1 MIWWFLISINFL
13 FFLIKSFFTPKG
25 TIYLNDLNN
34 TPNNVETEKYIL
46 GENYNLTSLK
56 LKVDFGS
63 LDTGTKI
70 IEHSRGIINI
80 KSIQQYDYDSY
91 MLTPCDSDIWWIY
104 SFSDFIH
111 IEKIGLVSLEH
122 YASNFKVIEILG
134 SDTYPA
140 TKWKKLGKIST
151 NFTKSFELFNIY
163 DHCKNY
169 DEDNCWVKYLKFI
182 VLSHHNIEKN
192 YYCTLTHLQIFAS
205 SGVDMLSD
213 KIYSDDNINQIESD
227 PEKSDEQKK
236 IKIQEQDN
244 VENLEVLYEDK
255 VLKHIKKQI
264 HSKEEDS
271 KEGNSKELTSKDN
284 YYKNSINPDNFHN
297 DKPLHNNIHNSDI
310 RHKNS
315 KHNAHYT
322 NYAHYLSIEKDLFDT
337 NLLEKELTQSKLID
351 TDLIKK
357 ELMDT
362 ELIEDELLNYEFI
375 EKDIKINSFNEENI
389 FDNIT
394 QQMQR
399 EYGENKQYIKEDT
412 PIISN
417 KGIKYNDKII
427 SQGDNT
433 KNIQRN
439 ANKYIMHPKYYN
451 KLLKD
456 IQNVIILK
464 NGKNEKG
471 LEWTN
476 LLGINPKYSTDLKT
490 EPFNNINIEAMKIAY
505 HISNKIYT
513 ICNAFKNYNIA
524 KIFKMSLITSYKHV
538 IINFVQNNGNITFF
552 MNREKYNYDDYT
564 KEENAKKYFPYKNY
578 FNGKRFVSPFSHA
591 LEKVLIIL
599 YNSYFIP
606 NEKWNAHIKNK
617 RIDIKKNNK
626 KKLIWKKKKCTAL
639 NTLEYYQN
647 FITVKHKHIILIKSE
662 KIKLL
667 NLLFFPKIIC
677 NNDFI
682 CLYTNRQ
689 IYERLINN
697 YNDSI
702 TNLIRIYRMYDDV
715 NKQKHAERTNYE
727 TFRCEQNEG
736 SKFVLNLFLP
746 KKLTKKKNILHNI
759 INNISKYNT
768 NINNN
773 KRNTLFKYILSRVKK
788 EQNNIQKQNNFYIS
802 ILNDTLL
809 ILYIIYRSNKYYIY
823 TLNFLKNCIDF
834 IFKWN
839 KYKKSNILM
848 LTINNKSLTNK
859 YYRIILMNILN
870 EYNIL
875 KKKNKILANNS
886 QIGVNPNE
894 DYNGCTMFYE
904 IARNVFNYDIDNN
917 TKLETFFNAN
927 KNTNVCLYGDKLCHI
942 PLTNNQNNNY
952 TTEFVTHLKDL
963 TFFEILFQRII
974 AKNIIIRYGATLFG
988 SNKYLIKTLNTCFI
1002 NIWNNYLLNIQKKN
1016 KENENFKFD
1025 INKIKTLRKH
1035 LEEDYCNFQQLSYIT
1050 KKWGKNKTRQRI
1062 IKNNKI
1068 NNINSILSFFYRISS
1083 RNTILHQFHKTNLF
1097 KNKHKN
1103 LGYGYTIKQNAIF
1116 HMFLS
1121 LINIRIKSS
1130 NMMNHYK
1137 NEIKK
1142 QRKNEKNKYINYDIN
1157 NCIFTI
1163 MKQYESAIKTN
1174 EYLNNQNV
1182 GIHKYQSRNDHQN
1195 NINICLSVNEAGDII
1210 QSVKCG
1216 KNYQDKNIVSREIK
1230 KDKIESNI
1238 VNINYNN
1245 TIDKKKNDNSMKILH
1260 EIKKTEESNS
1270 KLINEVYD
1278 IITEYDDRI
1287 SNNYSVKLKTGKN
1300 VSLIVKK
1307 QDKIRRDIKNNHPIK
1322 KKIQRE
1328 KILSYPDDLDKIID
1342 DNINYDNYHD
1352 CLREEKIEEKSR
1364 NTRGHALLTLVDKV
1378 KMIENKNNHA
1388 ITKLRD
1394 VIRITNN
1401 KTKIIYHMLS
1411 NFKVM
1416 QNTISLLL
1424 KYIMINEKNM
1434 KDLNKNKNQ
1443 IHNILKI
1450 FKNVCLTQFNNPNST
1465 FDSLKHICDQFK
1477 DILYDEFEKKYFF
1490 QNSNNK
1496 YTMCHNTEN
1505 IIPHDKN
1512 SIHTKNSSFNL
1523 KEKSNYIFNFLY
1535 YENHCHND
1543 TFKTPLIYYNSS
1555 VEKIQNVYFKI
1566 FDFFS
1571 KFNFWRY
1578 LIFKFKYFK
1587 NKIYNYFINTNKNV
1601 ERSNNNHQ
1609 NHHSNNT
1616 NQENS
1621 KNYYFSDFSDT
1632 NIYVLL
1638 ISMFLF
1644 VFIVN
1649 NFLCFI
1655 LYKNLSNKLNAY
1667 HQKCACHTK

>member
-1 MIWWFLISINFL
+1 MDDKKIPQNASLNFYIYLKRSFYLKNLNMFYTNIINIFLTLFCIIDKQNKIYNFLYNVDGFNLTQFLLDIFEYILLLKNNSILSAKVIEMENLRNQAKDNQTYQLNHHIINEEIISVLKILLTQNYHSEFQSALISNIALNKIMNLFINKNYDEISKKEAVHNNDHISISEQNEQPQGNDETNQNTIINSSHKISLPYSNIYFKNILYKMKKKNITMKNVSYSSLETNNLDIEIYSNDENYKKNVENMSELLKVNIAIKIIKTICYSFNLIQKTHKESIPDKIHLRNVMHVLLIDLSYSIWKLNNLSQTENIVSLLFL
-13 FFLIKSFFTPKG
+13 YFNFSFVYKYDTNEFIIDTHFKKKEESNNFNFMMLKDIQSQNHDTNTGWNISTDYIKHIVEQTFIHNFFADYKKYIESTKKKEQTKKKQASHCYNHNKMVLN
-25 TIYLNDLNN
+25 TIYLIKKIKNNINKRKKNIKIIDIERNFLNN
-34 TPNNVETEKYIL
+34 KFPEEIYHQMIPFLNNRSYYLDSIQYSILLLSYNYKSTITSSFNLEYLSVLKKYFTMSFFLKNYQKKNIHLNKDIPIIYQYLLKKYLSYFTQPFSVNFKTKKRNTFLQQYNTEHSEKYLISYIQAVIRKYKKIKIFRNINYCL
-46 GENYNLTSLK
+46 RQIDADRMLIENSQK
-56 LKVDFGS
+56 IRIIIDFGS

-952 TTEFVTHLKDL
+952 TT
-963 TFFEILFQRII
+963 
-974 AKNIIIRYGATLFG
+974 N
-988 SNKYLIKTLNTCFI
+988 
-1002 NIWNNYLLNIQKKN
+1002 
-1016 KENENFKFD
+1016 
-1025 INKIKTLRKH
+1025 
-1035 LEEDYCNFQQLSYIT
+1035 
-1050 KKWGKNKTRQRI
+1050 
-1062 IKNNKI
+1062 
-1068 NNINSILSFFYRISS
+1068 
-1083 RNTILHQFHKTNLF
+1083 
-1097 KNKHKN
+1097 
-1103 LGYGYTIKQNAIF
+1103 
-1116 HMFLS
+1116 
-1121 LINIRIKSS
+1121 
-1130 NMMNHYK
+1130 
-1137 NEIKK
+1137 
-1142 QRKNEKNKYINYDIN
+1142 
-1157 NCIFTI
+1157 
-1163 MKQYESAIKTN
+1163 
-1174 EYLNNQNV
+1174 
-1182 GIHKYQSRNDHQN
+1182 
-1195 NINICLSVNEAGDII
+1195 
-1210 QSVKCG
+1210 
-1216 KNYQDKNIVSREIK
+1216 
-1230 KDKIESNI
+1230 
-1238 VNINYNN
+1238 
-1245 TIDKKKNDNSMKILH
+1245 
-1260 EIKKTEESNS
+1260 
-1270 KLINEVYD
+1270 
-1278 IITEYDDRI
+1278 
-1287 SNNYSVKLKTGKN
+1287 
-1300 VSLIVKK
+1300 
-1307 QDKIRRDIKNNHPIK
+1307 
-1322 KKIQRE
+1322 
-1328 KILSYPDDLDKIID
+1328 
-1342 DNINYDNYHD
+1342 
-1352 CLREEKIEEKSR
+1352 
-1364 NTRGHALLTLVDKV
+1364 
-1378 KMIENKNNHA
+1378 
-1388 ITKLRD
+1388 
-1394 VIRITNN
+1394 
-1401 KTKIIYHMLS
+1401 
-1411 NFKVM
+1411 
-1416 QNTISLLL
+1416 
-1424 KYIMINEKNM
+1424 
-1434 KDLNKNKNQ
+1434 
-1443 IHNILKI
+1443 
-1450 FKNVCLTQFNNPNST
+1450 
-1465 FDSLKHICDQFK
+1465 
-1477 DILYDEFEKKYFF
+1477 
-1490 QNSNNK
+1490 
-1496 YTMCHNTEN
+1496 
-1505 IIPHDKN
+1505 
-1512 SIHTKNSSFNL
+1512 
-1523 KEKSNYIFNFLY
+1523 
-1535 YENHCHND
+1535 
-1543 TFKTPLIYYNSS
+1543 
-1555 VEKIQNVYFKI
+1555 
-1566 FDFFS
+1566 
-1571 KFNFWRY
+1571 
-1578 LIFKFKYFK
+1578 
-1587 NKIYNYFINTNKNV
+1587 
-1601 ERSNNNHQ
+1601 
-1609 NHHSNNT
+1609 
-1616 NQENS
+1616 
-1621 KNYYFSDFSDT
+1621 
-1632 NIYVLL
+1632 
-1638 ISMFLF
+1638 
-1644 VFIVN
+1644 
-1649 NFLCFI
+1649 
-1655 LYKNLSNKLNAY
+1655 
-1667 HQKCACHTK
+1667 

>member
-1 MIWWFLISINFL
+1 
-13 FFLIKSFFTPKG
+13 
-25 TIYLNDLNN
+25 
-34 TPNNVETEKYIL
+34 
-46 GENYNLTSLK
+46 
-56 LKVDFGS
+56 
-63 LDTGTKI
+63 
-70 IEHSRGIINI
+70 
-80 KSIQQYDYDSY
+80 
-91 MLTPCDSDIWWIY
+91 
-104 SFSDFIH
+104 
-111 IEKIGLVSLEH
+111 
-122 YASNFKVIEILG
+122 
-134 SDTYPA
+134 
-140 TKWKKLGKIST
+140 
-151 NFTKSFELFNIY
+151 
-163 DHCKNY
+163 
-169 DEDNCWVKYLKFI
+169 
-182 VLSHHNIEKN
+182 
-192 YYCTLTHLQIFAS
+192 
-205 SGVDMLSD
+205 
-213 KIYSDDNINQIESD
+213 
-227 PEKSDEQKK
+227 
-236 IKIQEQDN
+236 
-244 VENLEVLYEDK
+244 
-255 VLKHIKKQI
+255 
-264 HSKEEDS
+264 
-271 KEGNSKELTSKDN
+271 
-284 YYKNSINPDNFHN
+284 
-297 DKPLHNNIHNSDI
+297 
-310 RHKNS
+310 
-315 KHNAHYT
+315 
-322 NYAHYLSIEKDLFDT
+322 
-337 NLLEKELTQSKLID
+337 
-351 TDLIKK
+351 
-357 ELMDT
+357 
-362 ELIEDELLNYEFI
+362 
-375 EKDIKINSFNEENI
+375 
-389 FDNIT
+389 
-394 QQMQR
+394 
-399 EYGENKQYIKEDT
+399 
-412 PIISN
+412 
-417 KGIKYNDKII
+417 
-427 SQGDNT
+427 
-433 KNIQRN
+433 
-439 ANKYIMHPKYYN
+439 
-451 KLLKD
+451 
-456 IQNVIILK
+456 
-464 NGKNEKG
+464 
-471 LEWTN
+471 
-476 LLGINPKYSTDLKT
+476 
-490 EPFNNINIEAMKIAY
+490 
-505 HISNKIYT
+505 
-513 ICNAFKNYNIA
+513 
-524 KIFKMSLITSYKHV
+524 
-538 IINFVQNNGNITFF
+538 
-552 MNREKYNYDDYT
+552 
-564 KEENAKKYFPYKNY
+564 
-578 FNGKRFVSPFSHA
+578 
-591 LEKVLIIL
+591 
-599 YNSYFIP
+599 
-606 NEKWNAHIKNK
+606 
-617 RIDIKKNNK
+617 
-626 KKLIWKKKKCTAL
+626 
-639 NTLEYYQN
+639 
-647 FITVKHKHIILIKSE
+647 
-662 KIKLL
+662 
-667 NLLFFPKIIC
+667 
-677 NNDFI
+677 
-682 CLYTNRQ
+682 
-689 IYERLINN
+689 
-697 YNDSI
+697 
-702 TNLIRIYRMYDDV
+702 
-715 NKQKHAERTNYE
+715 
-727 TFRCEQNEG
+727 
-736 SKFVLNLFLP
+736 
-746 KKLTKKKNILHNI
+746 
-759 INNISKYNT
+759 
-768 NINNN
+768 
-773 KRNTLFKYILSRVKK
+773 
-788 EQNNIQKQNNFYIS
+788 
-802 ILNDTLL
+802 
-809 ILYIIYRSNKYYIY
+809 
-823 TLNFLKNCIDF
+823 
-834 IFKWN
+834 
-839 KYKKSNILM
+839 
-848 LTINNKSLTNK
+848 
-859 YYRIILMNILN
+859 
-870 EYNIL
+870 
-875 KKKNKILANNS
+875 
-886 QIGVNPNE
+886 
-894 DYNGCTMFYE
+894 
-904 IARNVFNYDIDNN
+904 
-917 TKLETFFNAN
+917 
-927 KNTNVCLYGDKLCHI
+927 
-942 PLTNNQNNNY
+942 
-952 TTEFVTHLKDL
+952 
-963 TFFEILFQRII
+963 
-974 AKNIIIRYGATLFG
+974 
-988 SNKYLIKTLNTCFI
+988 
-1002 NIWNNYLLNIQKKN
+1002 
-1016 KENENFKFD
+1016 
-1025 INKIKTLRKH
+1025 
-1035 LEEDYCNFQQLSYIT
+1035 
-1050 KKWGKNKTRQRI
+1050 
-1062 IKNNKI
+1062 
-1068 NNINSILSFFYRISS
+1068 
-1083 RNTILHQFHKTNLF
+1083 
-1097 KNKHKN
+1097 
-1103 LGYGYTIKQNAIF
+1103 
-1116 HMFLS
+1116 
-1121 LINIRIKSS
+1121 
-1130 NMMNHYK
+1130 MNHYK

-1644 VFIVN
+1644 VFILHFF
-1649 NFLCFI
+1649 FLI
-1655 LYKNLSNKLNAY
+1655 T
-1667 HQKCACHTK
+1667 CACFTPFFLNNLYQL

>member
-1 MIWWFLISINFL
+1 MIWWFLISVNFL

-25 TIYLNDLNN
+25 TIYLNDLNS
-34 TPNNVETEKYIL
+34 TQNNVETEKYIL

-70 IEHSRGIINI
+70 IEHSSGIINI

-182 VLSHHNIEKN
+182 VLSHHDIEQN

-213 KIYSDDNINQIESD
+213 KIYSDDSANQIESD
-227 PEKSDEQKK
+227 PENSDEQNK
-236 IKIQEQDN
+236 IEIQEQEN
-244 VENLEVLYEDK
+244 AENLEDSNKDK
-255 VLKHIKKQI
+255 VLNHIKKQM

-271 KEGNSKELTSKDN
+271 NKLPSKDN
-284 YYKNSINPDNFHN
+284 YYKDAISSDNFHN
-297 DKPLHNNIHNSDI
+297 DKPFHNNIHNDSA
-310 RHKNS
+310 RYKNS
-315 KHNAHYT
+315 KQNAHYT
-322 NYAHYLSIEKDLFDT
+322 NYAHYLSVEKDPFDT

-375 EKDIKINSFNEENI
+375 EKDIKITAFNEENI

-399 EYGENKQYIKEDT
+399 EYGENKQYINEDT
-412 PIISN
+412 SIISN
-417 KGIKYNDKII
+417 KGMKYNEKII
-427 SQGDNT
+427 PHGDNT

-439 ANKYIMHPKYYN
+439 ENKYIMHTKYYN

-464 NGKNEKG
+464 NGKNEIG
-471 LEWTN
+471 LKWTN
-476 LLGINPKYSTDLKT
+476 LLRINPKYNTDLKI
-490 EPFNNINIEAMKIAY
+490 EPLNNINVEAMKIAY

-513 ICNAFKNYNIA
+513 ICNAFKNYNMA
-524 KIFKMSLITSYKHV
+524 KIFKMSLITSYKHI
-538 IINFVQNNGNITFF
+538 IINFVLNDGNITFF

-564 KEENAKKYFPYKNY
+564 KEENAIKYFPYKNY
-578 FNGKRFVSPFSHA
+578 FNAKRFVSPFYYA

-599 YNSYFIP
+599 YNSHFIP
-606 NEKWNAHIKNK
+606 NDKWNTYIENK
-617 RIDIKKNNK
+617 RINIKKNDKKIIWNK
-626 KKLIWKKKKCTAL
+626 QKCTAL

-647 FITVKHKHIILIKSE
+647 FIMVKHKHIILIKSE
-662 KIKLL
+662 KI
-667 NLLFFPKIIC
+667 NLINTIFFPKILC

-689 IYERLINN
+689 IYEKLINN
-697 YNDSI
+697 SNDSI
-702 TNLIRIYRMYDDV
+702 TNMIKIYRMYEDV
-715 NKQKHAERTNYE
+715 NNKAHTERKNYE
-727 TFRCEQNEG
+727 AFRCEQNEG
-736 SKFVLNLFLP
+736 SKFLISLFLP
-746 KKLTKKKNILHNI
+746 KKLTKKKYTLYNA
-759 INNISKYNT
+759 INNTSRYNHT
-768 NINNN
+768 NN
-773 KRNTLFKYILSRVKK
+773 KRNTLFKYLLNKIKK
-788 EQNNIQKQNNFYIS
+788 EHDDIQEQANMYIS
-802 ILNDTLL
+802 ILNDTFL
-809 ILYIIYRSNKYYIY
+809 ILYIIYRSKKNYVY

-839 KYKKSNILM
+839 KYKKLNILM
-848 LTINNKSLTNK
+848 LTTNNESLSTK
-859 YYRIILMNILN
+859 YNRIILMSILN

-875 KKKNKILANNS
+875 KKKNKILESNS
-886 QIGVNPNE
+886 PIDVDPNDADPND
-894 DYNGCTMFYE
+894 DYNGCTIFYE
-904 IARNVFNYDIDNN
+904 IAKNVFNYDIENN
-917 TKLETFFNAN
+917 TKLETFFNDKKNAN
-927 KNTNVCLYGDKLCHI
+927 DCLYSDRSCHT
-942 PLTNNQNNNY
+942 PLKNDQNNDY
-952 TTEFVTHLKDL
+952 TTEFATYLKDL
-963 TFFEILFQRII
+963 TLFEILFQRII
-974 AKNIIIRYGATLFG
+974 TKNIIIRYGTTLFDP
-988 SNKYLIKTLNTCFI
+988 NKYHINALNTCFI
-1002 NIWNNYLLNIQKKN
+1002 NIWNNCLLNIQKN
-1016 KENENFKFD
+1016 NEGNENFKFD
-1025 INKIKTLRKH
+1025 LSAIKTLVEKH
-1035 LEEDYCNFQQLSYIT
+1035 LEADHCNFQQLSYIT
-1050 KKWGKNKTRQRI
+1050 KKWKTKQANQSI
-1062 IKNNKI
+1062 IKNNEI
-1068 NNINSILSFFYRISS
+1068 NNINYILNIFYRITS
-1083 RNTILHQFHKTNLF
+1083 RSIVLHQYHMTKFAKNKF
-1097 KNKHKN
+1097 KNPR
-1103 LGYGYTIKQNAIF
+1103 YTYTTKQNAIL
-1116 HMFLS
+1116 HMLLS
-1121 LINIRIKSS
+1121 LINNRIKSM
-1130 NMMNHYK
+1130 NIMNHYK
-1137 NEIKK
+1137 NKIKK
-1142 QRKNEKNKYINYDIN
+1142 RQYEKNKYTNYGINH
-1157 NCIFTI
+1157 CIFTI
-1163 MKQYESAIKTN
+1163 MKQYKPVIKIN
-1174 EYLNNQNV
+1174 EYLNNQN
-1182 GIHKYQSRNDHQN
+1182 IDMDKYQSIIDQQTNM
-1195 NINICLSVNEAGDII
+1195 NICLSVNEVGDII
-1210 QSVKCG
+1210 QTFNCG
-1216 KNYQDKNIVSREIK
+1216 KGYQDKHFVSRGIK
-1230 KDKIESNI
+1230 KGKIESNI
-1238 VNINYNN
+1238 VNINYSN
-1245 TIDKKKNDNSMKILH
+1245 TIDDKKNDNSMEILH

-1278 IITEYDDRI
+1278 IITEYDDHI
-1287 SNNYSVKLKTGKN
+1287 SDNYSVKLKSGKN
-1300 VSLIVKK
+1300 VSLIVNK
-1307 QDKIRRDIKNNHPIK
+1307 QDKIKRDIKNNHPIK
-1322 KKIQRE
+1322 NQISRE
-1328 KILSYPDDLDKIID
+1328 NILSYPDDLDKIID

-1352 CLREEKIEEKSR
+1352 CLREEKIEEKSK

-1434 KDLNKNKNQ
+1434 KDLNKNKNRV
-1443 IHNILKI
+1443 HNILKI
-1450 FKNVCLTQFNNPNST
+1450 LKNVCLTQFNNPNST
-1465 FDSLKHICDQFK
+1465 FDSLKHICDQLK

-1496 YTMCHNTEN
+1496 YTMCHDTEN
-1505 IIPHDKN
+1505 IISHDKN
-1512 SIHTKNSSFNL
+1512 SIHPKNSSFNL

-1543 TFKTPLIYYNSS
+1543 TFKTPIIYYNSS
-1555 VEKIQNVYFKI
+1555 VEKIQNVYLKI

-1578 LIFKFKYFK
+1578 LRSKFKHFK
-1587 NKIYNYFINTNKNV
+1587 NKIYNYLINTNKNV
-1601 ERSNNNHQ
+1601 ERPNNNQQ

-1616 NQENS
+1616 NQESN
-1621 KNYYFSDFSDT
+1621 KNNFLSDFSDT
-1632 NIYVLL
+1632 SIYILL

-1667 HQKCACHTK
+1667 HQKCSCRSK